1 MISTSR
7 TVNIASKILLSIA
20 LCIFVLAI
28 LTLSLV
34 IYNESATIDNENIIK
49 AKLNIQSVMT
59 MIEDYKKDTGDYPS
73 DLSQLIGIYMTKI
86 PEDIWNN
93 PYFYEYIDGE
103 DSYRVYT
110 LGYGREVGGS
120 ANQRDYDNNTNWDL
134 VY

>member
-1 MISTSR
+1 
-7 TVNIASKILLSIA
+7 
-20 LCIFVLAI
+20 
-28 LTLSLV
+28 V

-73 DLSQLIGIYMTKI
+73 DLSQLIGIYVTKI

>member
-7 TVNIASKILLSIA
+7 KVNIASKILLSIA

-73 DLSQLIGIYMTKI
+73 DLSQLIGIYVTKI

-93 PYFYEYIDGE
+93 PYFYEYIDG
-103 DSYRVYT
+103 DQQLSITRT
-110 LGYGREVGGS
+110 LLKQ
-120 ANQRDYDNNTNWDL
+120 N
-134 VY
+134 